1 MSVQKTA
8 SKPTAKESAMQDKMK
23 LPLFEKDNYI
33 WMGVGAAVIGLGMIL
48 MSGGKNQDI
57 NQFDTSLV
65 YSTTRVTIAP
75 ILIMLGFVIEIFAIF
90 KKPKAQ

>member
-8 SKPTAKESAMQDKMK
+8 SKLTTKESAMQDKMK